1 MLQSK
6 QNPVTVRE
14 GEELSCLSFEQI
26 AAYMKK
32 NLPAEQRAE
41 VEAHLALCELCR
53 ESMEGMLAFS
63 GTDKLRAMVE
73 ALNEE
78 IALRAAPQIATEES
92 PAFISSSLES
102 LKGLAASL
110 RNGFE
115 EILSSLITPAN
126 HLRLAYVVATVFVL
140 GFVSVFYFNRERP
153 NEALFAEYYEPY
165 PNLASSV
172 RGELTEG
179 KLQDA
184 LQQYDAGNFKA
195 ALELLQEILAAEPDN
210 AAANFYAGVSYL
222 KVEESERAATSL
234 QKVIALGDSKFSE
247 PAEWY
252 LALAD
257 LQKNDV
263 ENTRARLNEILAKD
277 RAFKEQAARLS
288 ERLRSLK

>member
-14 GEELSCLSFEQI
+14 ELSCLSFEQM
-26 AAYMKK
+26 AAYVEK

-41 VEAHLALCELCR
+41 VEVHLALCELCR

-63 GTDKLRAMVE
+63 GTDKLRTMVE
-73 ALNEE
+73 SLNEE
-78 IALRAAPQIATEES
+78 IALRTAPQIDTEES
-92 PAFISSSLES
+92 PAFISSLLES
-102 LKGLAASL
+102 LKGLAASI

-115 EILSSLITPAN
+115 EIVSFLITPAN

-153 NEALFAEYYEPY
+153 NETLFAEYYEPY

-184 LQQYDAGNFKA
+184 LQQYDARAYKA
-195 ALELLQEILAAEPDN
+195 TLELLQKILAIDPEN

-222 KVEESERAATSL
+222 KIEESERAVASL
-234 QKVIALGDSKFSE
+234 QKALALNDPKFSE

-252 LALAD
+252 LALAY

-263 ENTRARLNEILAKD
+263 ENTRARLKEILAKD